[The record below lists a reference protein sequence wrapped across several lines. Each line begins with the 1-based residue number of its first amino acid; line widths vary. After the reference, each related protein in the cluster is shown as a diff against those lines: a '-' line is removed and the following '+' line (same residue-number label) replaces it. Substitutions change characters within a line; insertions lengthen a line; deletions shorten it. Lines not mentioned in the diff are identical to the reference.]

1 MRFLFILSSLVSFMS
16 EGAGLKFDSIRAE
29 VRGDLLYVIH
39 EVEEEETL
47 YSIAKRYKSSIPTII
62 ESNSIRDSRIEIG
75 QILSILYDETLI
87 ESDSVVEIPSG
98 FHLVL
103 QGETLYSISKLYD
116 VRVRELRR
124 LNQLESNAISPGEYL
139 RVNATAVQTPKPD
152 TLEALAKEPDSVYVE
167 PEPGI
172 PEGFEEYIVQT
183 AETLNSIARKRGVG
197 VDVLKEWNN
206 LDSDYIKIGQS
217 LLVRQLTDSIENAGD
232 STLVL
237 TKLNADGFEKVY
249 QEGIAG
255 VISDISTTKYL
266 ALHRSM
272 PIGTELEVRNL
283 MNNFV
288 VHVKVVGRLP
298 NTGLNRNVLLR
309 LSKPAFEQLG
319 ILDPK
324 SRVEVS
330 HFKK

>member
-1 MRFLFILSSLVSFMS
+1 MRFLFILCSLGSFTL
-16 EGAGLKFDSIRAE
+16 EGAGLEFDSIRSE

-47 YSIAKRYKSSIPTII
+47 YSIAKRYKSSVPTII
-62 ESNSIRDSRIEIG
+62 ESNNITDSRIKIG
-75 QILSILYDETLI
+75 QILSILFEETPL
-87 ESDSVVEIPSG
+87 ESDSLMDIPDG

-103 QGETLYSISKLYD
+103 EGETLYSISKLYD
-116 VRVRELRR
+116 LRIRELRR

-139 RVNATAVQTPKPD
+139 RVSTEAVKVLESD
-152 TLEALAKEPDSVYVE
+152 TLKIQVEESDSVYVE
-167 PEPGI
+167 AGI

-183 AETLNSIARKRGVG
+183 AETLNSIAKKRGIG
-197 VDVLKEWNN
+197 VEALKEWNN

-217 LLVRQLTDSIENAGD
+217 LWVRQMTDSIENVSD

-255 VISDISTTKYL
+255 IISDISTTKYL

-288 VHVKVVGRLP
+288 VHVKVVGKLP

>member
-1 MRFLFILSSLVSFMS
+1 MRFLFILFNLSFFLS
-16 EGAGLKFDSIRAE
+16 EGAAFDSIRSE

-47 YSIAKRYKSSIPTII
+47 YSIAKRYKSSVPTII
-62 ESNSIRDSRIEIG
+62 KSNNISDNRIEIG
-75 QILSILYDETLI
+75 QILTVLFDEVLI
-87 ESDSVVEIPSG
+87 QSDAVVDAPSG

-103 QGETLYSISKLYD
+103 EGETLYSISKLYD
-116 VRVRELRR
+116 LKIRELRK

-139 RVNATAVQTPKPD
+139 RIDDTAAKAPEID
-152 TLEALAKEPDSVYVE
+152 TLNSQVEEPDAVYVE

-217 LLVRQLTDSIENAGD
+217 LLVRQMIDSIEIFGD

-255 VISDISTTKYL
+255 IISDISTTKYL

-288 VHVKVVGRLP
+288 VHVKVVGKLP

-330 HFKK
+330 HFK